1 MHLFLENQQYQKVVK
16 HPTNTII
23 LKYYM
28 IPYNTIHFRDIAKY
42 DPRLSPTKLLIL
54 NNMNIFS
61 FLKFLKVNNT
71 ML

>member
-28 IPYNTIHFRDIAKY
+28 IPYNTIHFRDIAQ
-42 DPRLSPTKLLIL
+42 
-54 NNMNIFS
+54 
-61 FLKFLKVNNT
+61 
-71 ML
+71 